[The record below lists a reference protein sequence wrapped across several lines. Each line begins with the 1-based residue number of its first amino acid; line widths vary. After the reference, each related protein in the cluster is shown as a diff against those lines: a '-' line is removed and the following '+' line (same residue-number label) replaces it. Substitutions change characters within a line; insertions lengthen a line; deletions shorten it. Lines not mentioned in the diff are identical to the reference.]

1 MKKAKKKK
9 ESILSSSLIIFAR
22 DGFYNA
28 KMSDIAN
35 HAGIGTGT
43 LYLYFENK
51 EQILKELLVDIWTT
65 VSDELIKINN
75 KTKLSASQKI
85 RNSAKRIYELAK
97 NKSQIARMVLQEYAI
112 WNDPSFEKLNNVMEI
127 TRNVLAKMIKDGI
140 DSGEF
145 RPDIIPTL
153 AVPFLIGAVWNFI
166 EFSLQNNNIYNDE
179 ILLHQIQILVE
190 NSFAK

>member
-9 ESILSSSLIIFAR
+9 ESILASSLIIFAR

-51 EQILKELLVDIWTT
+51 EQILKELLVEIWST
-65 VSDELIKINN
+65 VFDELSKINN
-75 KTKLSASQKI
+75 KTKLTPKQKI

-97 NKSQIARMVLQEYAI
+97 NKSEIARMVLQEYAI
-112 WNDPSFEKLNNVMEI
+112 WNDPHFDKLKEVMDA
-127 TRNVLAKMIKDGI
+127 TRNLLATMIKDGI
-140 DSGEF
+140 DSGQF
-145 RPDIIPTL
+145 NSNIIPSL

-166 EFSLQNNNIYNDE
+166 EFSLQNNNLYSDE
-179 ILLHQIQILVE
+179 VLISQIQNLVE
-190 NSFAK
+190 NSFR

>member
-9 ESILSSSLIIFAR
+9 ESILASSLIIFAR

-51 EQILKELLVDIWTT
+51 EQILKELLVEIWST
-65 VSDELIKINN
+65 VFDELSKINN
-75 KTKLSASQKI
+75 KTKLTPKQKI

-97 NKSQIARMVLQEYAI
+97 NKSEIARMVLQEYAL
-112 WNDPSFEKLNNVMEI
+112 WNDPHFDRLKEVMDA
-127 TRNVLAKMIKDGI
+127 TRNLLATMIKDGI
-140 DSGEF
+140 DSGQF
-145 RPDIIPTL
+145 NSNIIPSL

-166 EFSLQNNNIYNDE
+166 EFSLQNNNLYSDE
-179 ILLHQIQILVE
+179 VLISQIQNLVE
-190 NSFAK
+190 NSFR